1 MPVICK
7 HNVPA
12 VGTGLSNLQACCI
25 YRLVAFTGLLHIED
39 MCTTEVPGYACYS
52 ALSTA
57 VTW

>member
-12 VGTGLSNLQACCI
+12 VGA
-25 YRLVAFTGLLHIED
+25 GLLHIED

-52 ALSTA
+52 ALPTA